1 MLSHSLKFDPMDE
14 FPHKIQFQ
22 THLVEDDGMGGQID
36 KGWEDVDKDN
46 GNDGWSSAH
55 VQPVSSNEYQQAG
68 TNVNPIVMDI
78 YFPYRT
84 DILPDMRVLLEDGRT
99 VEIKTRPI
107 DQGGM
112 QEICMIEVTGDELND
127 G

>member
-1 MLSHSLKFDPMDE
+1 
-14 FPHKIQFQ
+14 
-22 THLVEDDGMGGQID
+22 MGGQID
-36 KGWEDVDKDN
+36 KGWKNIDED
-46 GNDGWSSAH
+46 NDGWSPAF
-55 VQPVSSNEYQQAG
+55 VTDISSNEYQQAG
-68 TNVNPIVMDI
+68 ANVNPIVKNV